1 MKHELDGASIH
12 IATGG
17 LDFDPARPVLVF
29 IHGSG
34 QSHLTWVLQTRYFA
48 HRGFAVL
55 APDLPGHGLS
65 GGAPL
70 TSIGD
75 MADWIDG
82 LLASLC
88 VAQATLVG
96 HSQGVLVAL
105 ETASRHPER
114 VAALTLIAGAMAI
127 PVNDALIE
135 MSQSAPE
142 KAFRMMTS
150 WGHGPGAHKFDNTQP
165 GHAFLGYGRQV
176 MAHVSQH
183 AILRRCPAAVTCG
196 ANEARPQHP
205 PLLPLSPKPPPLLA
219 HRQQLGR
226 QPRHQVQS
234 RMVRPRY
241 FLVARR
247 RLRWRPCRQSAILA
261 ASTGHA
267 TGSKLRFRV
276 HVVPTVG

>member
-1 MKHELDGASIH
+1 MKHEHGGATIH

-17 LDFDPARPVLVF
+17 LDFDPAKPVLMF

-70 TSIGD
+70 ISIGD
-75 MADWIDG
+75 LADWIDG
-82 LLASLC
+82 LLASLG

-105 ETASRHPER
+105 ESASRHPER

-135 MSQSAPE
+135 VSQSAPE

-165 GHAFLGYGRQV
+165 GHAFLGYGRRV
-176 MAHVSQH
+176 MAQNDGAALH
-183 AILRRCPAAVTCG
+183 ADLVACNSYDGGKDAAASVTQPSLC
-196 ANEARPQHP
+196 
-205 PLLPLSPKPPPLLA
+205 LLA
-219 HRQQLGR
+219 GKDKMTPVKFGR
-226 QPRHQVQS
+226 KMAERISGAQCHVFERAGHFLPAEFPIEVNDAMAAFLS
-234 RMVRPRY
+234 R
-241 FLVARR
+241 
-247 RLRWRPCRQSAILA
+247 
-261 ASTGHA
+261 
-267 TGSKLRFRV
+267 
-276 HVVPTVG
+276 

>member
-1 MKHELDGASIH
+1 M
-12 IATGG
+12 
-17 LDFDPARPVLVF
+17 F

-82 LLASLC
+82 LLASLG

-135 MSQSAPE
+135 M
-142 KAFRMMTS
+142 
-150 WGHGPGAHKFDNTQP
+150 
-165 GHAFLGYGRQV
+165 
-176 MAHVSQH
+176 
-183 AILRRCPAAVTCG
+183 
-196 ANEARPQHP
+196 
-205 PLLPLSPKPPPLLA
+205 
-219 HRQQLGR
+219 
-226 QPRHQVQS
+226 
-234 RMVRPRY
+234 
-241 FLVARR
+241 
-247 RLRWRPCRQSAILA
+247 
-261 ASTGHA
+261 
-267 TGSKLRFRV
+267 
-276 HVVPTVG
+276 